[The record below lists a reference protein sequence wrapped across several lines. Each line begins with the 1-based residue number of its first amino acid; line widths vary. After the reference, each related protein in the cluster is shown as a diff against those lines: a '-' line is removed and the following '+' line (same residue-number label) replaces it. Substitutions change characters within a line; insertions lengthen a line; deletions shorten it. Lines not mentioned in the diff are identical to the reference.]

1 MVSLK
6 FKVILVIFFA
16 LVLLIVSAPGVKA
29 NCGPYTCSCTNAFGW
44 VACKAVCSD
53 SHCGADCDCGFFKAH
68 CIVWQCVPAT
78 SYTYQTVCSG
88 RYVLYQYMLRSGLCD
103 GYKSCEFVN
112 SSWTTYSQTYC
123 GSSYYQYQTV
133 CSGSNVLYQQR
144 LVSKGCS
151 GGSCYSSTGSWT
163 TYSQTYCGSS
173 YYQYQTVCSGSNVL
187 YQRRLISRGC
197 SGGSCY
203 TNTGSWVTYSQ
214 TDCSTSYYEYQ
225 TVCSGSNVLYQRR
238 LISRGCSGSSCYSS
252 TGSWTTYSQ
261 TDCSTSYYEYRCSTD
276 GQDVE
281 KRLTSGGC
289 SEGSCYGSTGSWT
302 NYQDCGIDSC
312 GSWSSNYCED
322 NDVYHS
328 RICYDRGCANEAC
341 YENPSAPDEEKVQE
355 CGLSAWTDEYQ
366 CSGDWRQKKWINRGC
381 SGSSCYVTEEW
392 KDYQDCSL
400 TCFPGILGQGCRGG
414 TYTCQD
420 GTCGS
425 PLQSCSPPLYTSS
438 GVACECDNEQGTMI
452 KSCNGSG
459 SCLNVEKVC
468 DVDCGADLV
477 CQGLK
482 PGDEYPGDSSKI
494 CCKGEANLPLP
505 EWYEVAP

>member
-203 TNTGSWVTYSQ
+203 TNTGSWV
-214 TDCSTSYYEYQ
+214 
-225 TVCSGSNVLYQRR
+225 
-238 LISRGCSGSSCYSS
+238 
-252 TGSWTTYSQ
+252 TYSQ